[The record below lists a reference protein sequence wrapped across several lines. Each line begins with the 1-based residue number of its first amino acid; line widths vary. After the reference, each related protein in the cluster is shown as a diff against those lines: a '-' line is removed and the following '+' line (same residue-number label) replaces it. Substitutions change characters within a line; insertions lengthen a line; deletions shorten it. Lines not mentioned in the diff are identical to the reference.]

1 MKRTVAATALLLA
14 IASCGSDAAEP
25 VAGDVI
31 DRATF
36 VDTYVDLRLAAV
48 RTPEFRISP
57 AERDEILARHGVRG
71 EDLVR
76 FAEVHGRDLELMNT
90 VWTEVEARFQ
100 ASAAAG
106 EPEN

>member
-14 IASCGSDAAEP
+14 IASCASDTTGR
-25 VAGDVI
+25 AGDAII

-48 RTPEFRISP
+48 QSPEFRIS
-57 AERDEILARHGVRG
+57 AQERDEILGRHGVRG

-76 FAEVHGRDLELMNT
+76 FVEAHGRDLELMNE
-90 VWTEVEARFQ
+90 VWTEVEESIRSRSTDATAR
-100 ASAAAG
+100 
-106 EPEN
+106 

>member
-14 IASCGSDAAEP
+14 IASCASDTAEP
-25 VAGDVI
+25 ASDVM

-48 RTPEFRISP
+48 RAPDFRVPSQ
-57 AERDEILARHGVRG
+57 ERDEILARHGVRA

-76 FAEVHGRDLELMNT
+76 FAEAYGRDLEFMNEL
-90 VWTEVEARFQ
+90 WAEVEARFQ
-100 ASAAAG
+100 ESSADAT
-106 EPEN
+106 PQ